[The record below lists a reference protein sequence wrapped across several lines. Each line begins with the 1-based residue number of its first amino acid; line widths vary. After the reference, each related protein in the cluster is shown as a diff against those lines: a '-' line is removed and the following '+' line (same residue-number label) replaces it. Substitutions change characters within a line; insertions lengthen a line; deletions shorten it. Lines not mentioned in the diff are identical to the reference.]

1 MSIQRYKQAKNVAL
15 SVAIMLATT
24 SMLAGCRSEITA
36 EPVPITKVVDNT
48 SDISSSSE
56 SEDEVPLEGEVPS
69 EGEVTLEDL
78 YVDSNGSYIGYR
90 EYAEEN
96 DIDANTKFFTY
107 DWKTTKYNA
116 WSPQLE
122 DWNYLMD
129 LDDEDGSDVYVE
141 ESSGSF
147 VPYFMWW
154 GLMSSSQRSNVAYN
168 KVNFVTQTADGN
180 YAEYKPSTAEL
191 NQIKEGKFVGKTANR
206 PAVKRTNLSGDGKVS
221 TLTKSSSGITKK
233 STPGTTT
240 TKSTTGN
247 TSSTSTKSGTTG
259 TTSTSTG
266 TTGKST
272 GTTSTST
279 GTTSTSTGTTGKST
293 SVTTP
298 STSSSGNTSSFGG
311 STTRSGGGSSSG
323 GSSSGGG
330 STSTGG

>member
-24 SMLAGCRSEITA
+24 AMLTGCRSEVQA
-36 EPVPITKVVDNT
+36 EPVPITKVIDNT

-56 SEDEVPLEGEVPS
+56 PEDEVPL

-78 YVDSNGSYIGYR
+78 YVGSNGSYIGYR

-116 WSPQLE
+116 WTPQLE
-122 DWNYLMD
+122 DWNYLLD
-129 LDDEDGSDVYVE
+129 LDEEDGSDVYVE

-240 TKSTTGN
+240 TKSTTG
-247 TSSTSTKSGTTG
+247 TGTTTTKTTPSTTTTKTTPSTTTTKTTTGTTG

-266 TTGKST
+266 TTS
-272 GTTSTST
+272 
-279 GTTSTSTGTTGKST
+279 TTGKST